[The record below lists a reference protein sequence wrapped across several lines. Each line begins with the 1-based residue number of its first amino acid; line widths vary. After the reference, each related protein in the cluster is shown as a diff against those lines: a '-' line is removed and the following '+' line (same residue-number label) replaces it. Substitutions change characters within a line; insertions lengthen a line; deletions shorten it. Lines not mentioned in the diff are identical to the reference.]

1 MALRIFISYSGRN
14 DQVNALRLQTL
25 ATTRPGL
32 RVYVPSAE
40 TRSARGTGSEHDF
53 GELRQSDVIL
63 ALVSGPVPPRMQVEL
78 QMAVQLNKP
87 IIPIVLAG
95 IALTALQP
103 NQPVFQL
110 DPWNPA
116 GTEESIMRY
125 LETLKLSK
133 DNTAALGALALILV
147 GLLILAKK

>member
-1 MALRIFISYSGRN
+1 MALRVFVSYSGRN

-25 ATTRPGL
+25 ATTRAGL
-32 RVYVPSAE
+32 YVYVPPAE
-40 TRSARGTGSEHDF
+40 TRSTKGSGHEHEF
-53 GELRQSDVIL
+53 AELRQADVIL
-63 ALVSGPVPPRMQVEL
+63 ALISGAIPPRMQREI
-78 QMAVQLNKP
+78 QIAGQLNKP

-95 IALTALQP
+95 IAVTGFLP
-103 NQPVFQL
+103 NQQVFQL

-116 GTEESIMRY
+116 AAEEGILRY

-133 DNTAALGALALILV
+133 DNTAALGAMALILL